1 MKAVGYTQNLPISS
15 AEALVA
21 RDVEKPVCGPRDILI
36 RVEAVGI
43 NPIDTKQRLSA
54 DPGTFRVLG
63 YDAAGVVEAVGAEV
77 TRFAQGDA
85 AMAIGTL
92 ARQGTNAE
100 YFAIDERMAAA
111 IPSGNFA
118 EAAAL
123 PLTFVTAWESLFER
137 LGLREDS
144 RGALLMVGATGG
156 VGVAALQ
163 LLAAKCPHVQ
173 VVATAS
179 DERRASLVR
188 QLGATSVVNHREDW
202 VAALLEEY
210 PQGVDWV
217 FTAHSAG
224 QEHALAAVTRPFGQ
238 IVGIDVGPDSIAPLK
253 AKSLTWHWESM
264 FTKSLFDANLSTQ
277 GDILD
282 EVARLWAAGT
292 IRPVIAEELSP
303 ICVDTLRAGHERME
317 AGHELG
323 KIVVTG
329 WEDRN

>member
-21 RDVEKPVCGPRDILI
+21 GDVKKPDCGPRDVLI
-36 RVEAVGI
+36 RVEAVGV
-43 NPIDTKQRLSA
+43 NPIDTKQRLNA
-54 DPGTFRVLG
+54 DPGDFRVLG
-63 YDAAGVVEAVGAEV
+63 YDAAGVVEAVGEEV
-77 TRFAQGDA
+77 TRFSPGDA

-100 YFAIDERMAAA
+100 FFAIDERMAAPIA
-111 IPSGNFA
+111 VNNFA
-118 EAAAL
+118 QAAAL

-137 LGLREDS
+137 LGLGEDS
-144 RGALLMVGATGG
+144 RGTLLMVGATGG

-163 LLAAKCPHVQ
+163 LLAAKCPQVH

-179 DERRASLVR
+179 DDRRAALVR
-188 QLGATSVVNHREDW
+188 ELGAATVVNHREDW
-202 VAALLEEY
+202 VSALLEEF
-210 PQGVDWV
+210 PEGVDWV
-217 FTAHSAG
+217 FTAHSVG
-224 QEHALAAVTRPFGQ
+224 QEHALAAVCKPFAH

-264 FTKSLFDANLSTQ
+264 FTKSLFDAHLSTQ
-277 GDILD
+277 GAILD
-282 EVARLWAAGT
+282 EVARLWTDGT
-292 IRPVIAEELSP
+292 IRPIIAEELSP
-303 ICVDTLRAGHERME
+303 ICVDTLRVGHERME

-329 WEDRN
+329 WK